1 MQQPDN
7 NSLTFSSVR
16 TPSVTAP
23 EVRHPERRCFKAVI
37 LNEGCFQVVI
47 LTLSEV
53 EWRRTPVFSLCFS
66 AGGKAPLLLI
76 PHQSSKNHP
85 SKPAFKILSD
95 LSTNPH
101 PMQPQDTSPQ
111 PAALPDAM
119 LLAATGGLLD
129 AVVYLNHGHVFANA
143 MSGNVIFLGIA
154 VLGHDWGDIVPH
166 LVPLAGFFAGV
177 LTSKHLRAR
186 LGIRSVLLGLALEIV
201 AIFVLGWLP
210 GSFPEMAFTGI
221 IAYVAAFQVASFR
234 RVDRFAYNST
244 FITGNLRD
252 IAEGLYEA
260 FTPNSTPEAREKGL
274 SQARALGLICLC
286 FLGGAIFGAWSAP
299 RFGNHSLWLAEPFLL
314 AVAVLSFRRPAAPAS
329 PPTR

>member
-1 MQQPDN
+1 
-7 NSLTFSSVR
+7 
-16 TPSVTAP
+16 
-23 EVRHPERRCFKAVI
+23 
-37 LNEGCFQVVI
+37 
-47 LTLSEV
+47 
-53 EWRRTPVFSLCFS
+53 
-66 AGGKAPLLLI
+66 
-76 PHQSSKNHP
+76 
-85 SKPAFKILSD
+85 
-95 LSTNPH
+95 
-101 PMQPQDTSPQ
+101 MQPQDTFVQ

-143 MSGNVIFLGIA
+143 MTGNIVFFAIAIFGR
-154 VLGHDWGDIVPH
+154 DWTEIIPH

-177 LTSKHLRAR
+177 LTSKHLRTR
-186 LGIRSVLLGLALEIV
+186 LGMRSVVLGLALEIV

-252 IAEGLYEA
+252 VAEGLYDA
-260 FTPNSTPEAREKGL
+260 LTPGSTAETREKGS

-286 FLGGAIFGAWSAP
+286 FLVGAILGAWAAP
-299 RFGNHSLWLAEPFLL
+299 RFGNHSLWLTEPFLL
-314 AVAVLSFRRPAAPAS
+314 AVAILAFRRPSMPAPVHA
-329 PPTR
+329 

>member
-1 MQQPDN
+1 
-7 NSLTFSSVR
+7 
-16 TPSVTAP
+16 
-23 EVRHPERRCFKAVI
+23 
-37 LNEGCFQVVI
+37 
-47 LTLSEV
+47 
-53 EWRRTPVFSLCFS
+53 
-66 AGGKAPLLLI
+66 
-76 PHQSSKNHP
+76 
-85 SKPAFKILSD
+85 
-95 LSTNPH
+95 
-101 PMQPQDTSPQ
+101 MQPRDTSPQ

-119 LLAATGGLLD
+119 LLATTGGLLD

-154 VLGHDWGDIVPH
+154 IIGRDWGDIVPH

-186 LGIRSVLLGLALEIV
+186 LGLRSVLLGLALEIV
-201 AIFVLGWLP
+201 AIFLLGWLP

-252 IAEGLYEA
+252 AAEGLYDA
-260 FTPNSTPEAREKGL
+260 LAPASTPETREEGG
-274 SQARALGLICLC
+274 SQARALGLITLC
-286 FLGGAIFGAWSAP
+286 FLAGAVFGTWAAP

-314 AVAVLSFRRPAAPAS
+314 TIVVLTFRRPATSNS
-329 PPTR
+329 PPPACSH